1 VNCPQ
6 CGRAIADHDR
16 FCGGCGASLADAC
29 RGCGQPLAAGVAF
42 CTSCGAPRTE
52 ATQAGVATED
62 RRRVSVLFIDLV
74 GFTPYAERADPE
86 VVRRL
91 QHSFYAIARRVV
103 AQHGG
108 VVEKYIGDAIMALF
122 GAPVATETDALR
134 CVRAGLELQR
144 GLAAEGQIAQGDLR
158 FRVGVATGEAL
169 VDVAAARDGGQ
180 AIVAG
185 DVVNVAARIESVAPA
200 GGVLVC
206 GRTHALTAS
215 AIRYAP
221 QAPTTLRGRTRPT
234 EVWLALAPA
243 PRQQADAT
251 VDSTPLVEREHE
263 LGLLTGALHRVVR
276 DRTPR
281 LVTIFGQAGI
291 GKSRL
296 VRELH
301 QRADELAGA
310 PVVWRTGHCPPFGEN
325 VTYAG
330 LADILKAETGI
341 LDTDPAETVR
351 QRLDQAV
358 RPVVAGAEADRLTDA
373 LQPLVGLPAAHQ
385 PGGAEEAESAWRRF
399 LVALARRGPTVL
411 VFEDLHW
418 ADEAMRRFIELLA
431 ATARDVP
438 LLVLGT
444 ARPELI
450 DQDASWAGT
459 ITGSLTITLSPLRST
474 GMTTLCSHLL
484 GQAAFTADALR
495 PLVELANGN
504 PLYAQEYVRMLVER
518 GVVAQATKGWHTG
531 TENAPP
537 MPDSV
542 HAVIANRV
550 DLLEPVDRA
559 VLQAAAVVGMQFWPG
574 AVAASL
580 GRPASSVDPPLRR
593 LEQRDFITEQHESS
607 MAGQSEFRFGHILVR
622 DVCYQRL
629 PRTERVARHERTADW
644 LEGLSRQ
651 RGTDLAEV
659 VAHHRWAACEI
670 GRTVGMPAGRLAPAA
685 RRALYLAA
693 RRAYALHALD
703 AAANHTARALTLL
716 PAAVPDR
723 DRDPDREVGAG
734 SGLAEHALR
743 PEGTGRESAARAL
756 EQERLRLELLA
767 TEIAFYQD
775 HTGFLAGGGADQL
788 RALAQRLTVPSAPM
802 PSGAG
807 NTAEGAA
814 SGELT
819 RDAARAWTLLGQAA
833 WVRADREGALRHLDQ
848 AVALFAPLPDSPE
861 MVDAYAEL
869 GRLHMLNYECEPAI
883 AAAGTAAAIAQ
894 RLGLAEAQANARITI
909 ATARYESRDP
919 SGLDELHAVTE
930 HCRANRLMA
939 LRRAA
944 RNLAHVVREEG
955 DWQRSEV
962 LLAEGNQL
970 NEPGSHNVVTDPVDE
985 AMRALFTGDL
995 AALAAVADAADAAA
1009 SGWREMRNL
1018 RAFVRVLRE
1027 EPPADYD
1034 EAGEALAAA
1043 REAGFHRQLWVE
1055 LADTALCRALQ
1066 QRRAEAAE
1074 LLTELAARWRKVPVI
1089 ASGAWVTK
1097 AAFAAALTGPG
1108 PAEALRVPL
1117 AELPRHTDWSE
1128 AALQTVTGAVARA
1141 SGEDARAGEHHLVAA
1156 GIYARISTVT
1166 DRMLALALAAA
1177 AFTRAGETARAEPA
1191 LAEVRAFAE
1200 RNAAPGMLRLCDPAP
1215 PVTEGST

>member
-108 VVEKYIGDAIMALF
+108 VVEKYIGDAVMALF
-122 GAPVATETDALR
+122 GAPVATESDALR

-144 GLAAEGQIAQGDLR
+144 GLAAEGQIARGDLR

-206 GRTHALTAS
+206 GQTHALTAS

-221 QAPTTLRGRTRPT
+221 QPPTTLRGRTRPT

-243 PRQQADAT
+243 PRQRADAT

-281 LVTIFGQAGI
+281 LVTVFGQAGI

-310 PVVWRTGHCPPFGEN
+310 PVMWRTGHCPPFGEN

-330 LADILKAETGI
+330 LADIVKAEAGI

-358 RPVVAGAEADRLTDA
+358 RPVAAGAEADRLADA
-373 LQPLVGLPAAHQ
+373 LQPLVGLPSAHQ
-385 PGGAEEAESAWRRF
+385 PGEAEEAESAWRRF

-450 DQDASWAGT
+450 DRDASWAGT

-495 PLVELANGN
+495 PLVEVANGN

-518 GVVAQATKGWHTG
+518 GVVAQATKGWYTG
-531 TENAPP
+531 TESAPP

-580 GRPASSVDPPLRR
+580 GRPAGSVEPSLRR
-593 LEQRDFITEQHESS
+593 LEQREFIAEQHDST

-644 LEGLSRQ
+644 LEGPSQQ

-703 AAANHTARALTLL
+703 AAANHAARALTLL
-716 PAAVPDR
+716 PAADP
-723 DRDPDREVGAG
+723 DPDREAGAG
-734 SGLAEHALR
+734 AGPELAEDPGAFE
-743 PEGTGRESAARAL
+743 P
-756 EQERLRLELLA
+756 ERLRLELLA

-775 HTGFLAGGGADQL
+775 HTGFLAGGGAEQL
-788 RALAQRLTVPSAPM
+788 RALAHRLAS
-802 PSGAG
+802 
-807 NTAEGAA
+807 TAEGAA
-814 SGELT
+814 SDELT
-819 RDAARAWTLLGQAA
+819 RDAARAWMLLGQAA
-833 WVRADREGALRHLDQ
+833 WVRADREAALRHLDK

-894 RLGLAEAQANARITI
+894 RLGLAEAQADARITI
-909 ATARYESRDP
+909 ATARYESGDP
-919 SGLDELHAVTE
+919 SGLDELHLVTE
-930 HCRANRLMA
+930 LCRANRLLA

-962 LLAEGNQL
+962 LMAEGNQL
-970 NEPGSHNVVTDPVDE
+970 NEPGGHNVVTDSVDE

-995 AALAAVADAADAAA
+995 GALAAVADAAADTAA

-1043 REAGFHRQLWVE
+1043 REAGFHRQLWAE

-1066 QRRAEAAE
+1066 QRRTEAAE

-1117 AELPRHTDWSE
+1117 AELPRHTGWSE

-1141 SGEDARAGEHHLVAA
+1141 RGEDARAGEHHLVAA
-1156 GIYARISTVT
+1156 GIYARISAVT

-1177 AFTRAGETARAEPA
+1177 AFTHAGETARAEPA

-1215 PVTEGST
+1215 PVPDGGT